1 MAYGIFESKFWW
13 QSDEDN
19 AASQISKFVSVL
31 RDEQDIFYAETLT
44 HAGLYNGQPLANRSH
59 YGAANYSLMRQ
70 PRLTF
75 NIIHSICQAATAK
88 IAKHKP
94 SISFLTEGG
103 DFSQKKRAKSF
114 NKFIQGQFYTLKIYQ
129 LAQKAFLDSCIT
141 GTGAIKVFTEFGKV
155 KIERVP
161 LYELTIDH
169 HESEFGAMP
178 RQLFQTK
185 KVSKHVLAEM
195 FPDKKQDIISETLS
209 REEGSVDQD
218 LRDSDMILCHEAW
231 HLPSGPDAS
240 DGRHVIC
247 TENTVLLDEEYSK
260 DHFPF
265 VFVRWTE
272 DPHSYWGHGLAKEV
286 KGIQVEINKLLAR
299 IQEQMHL
306 ATPKVFIE
314 DTSRIVQSHLNN
326 KVWGAIKYRGTPPQ
340 FFVPRAVSGEMFAHL
355 DRLVSRAYEMT
366 GISQLSAQSKKPVGL
381 ESGRALRE
389 FSDIESERF
398 MVVGQ
403 AYEQL
408 FIDAAE
414 RIIDLVRD
422 LHSSDSPY
430 VSMSFDSK
438 TGLDKISWG
447 DVKLEDDQYV
457 MQIKPIGSLPQT
469 PAAKL
474 ASVTEMT
481 MNGLFSK
488 EEAHHLLDF
497 PDLEQAN
504 KLKNAH
510 IEVLD
515 MAIEEIVENGNYVS
529 PEPYM
534 NLEYGIVR
542 FQQAYNLAMLNKV
555 PEERMELLRRW
566 ISQAESLISISQ
578 PPAQMPGM
586 APMGPPGL
594 PALPQGPAPGGAP
607 GALPPGQPP
616 GLPI

>member
-1 MAYGIFESKFWW
+1 MSYGIYESKFWW
-13 QSDEDN
+13 QSEEDD
-19 AASQISKFVSVL
+19 AAPQISKFVSVL
-31 RDEQDIFYAETLT
+31 RDEQDTFYAETLT
-44 HAGLYNGQPLANRSH
+44 HAGLYNGQPLANRPH
-59 YGAANYSLMRQ
+59 YGTSSYSLLRQ

-94 SISFLTEGG
+94 AISFLTEGG
-103 DFSQKKRAKSF
+103 DFSQKRKAKTF
-114 NKFIQGQFYTLKIYQ
+114 NKFIQGQFYSLGIYQ
-129 LAQKAFLDSCIT
+129 LAQKSFLDSCIT

-169 HESEFGAMP
+169 HESEFGATP

-195 FPDKKQDIISETLS
+195 FSDKKADILMESFS
-209 REEGSVDQD
+209 SEEGTHDQD
-218 LRDSDMILCHEAW
+218 ERDSDMILCHEAW

-247 TENTVLLDEEYSK
+247 TDSLVLLDEEYNK

-326 KVWGAIKYRGTPPQ
+326 KIWGAIRYRGTPPQ
-340 FFVPRAVSGEMFAHL
+340 FFVPRAVSGEMFSHL

-403 AYEQL
+403 SYEQL
-408 FIDAAE
+408 FIDTAE

-422 LHSSDSPY
+422 LHSSDEPY
-430 VSMSFDSK
+430 TSMSFDAK

-447 DVKLEDDQYV
+447 DVDLEADQYV

-474 ASVTEMT
+474 SSVTEMT
-481 MNGLFSK
+481 MNGLFTK

-504 KLKNAH
+504 RLKNAH

-515 MAIEEIVENGNYVS
+515 MAIEEIIEKNNYVS

-534 NLEYGIVR
+534 NLEYGISR
-542 FQQAYNLAMLNKV
+542 FQQAYNLAILNKV
-555 PEERMELLRRW
+555 PEERLELLRRW
-566 ISQAESLISISQ
+566 ISQAESLISLSQ
-578 PPAQMPGM
+578 PPQQMPGM
-586 APMGPPGL
+586 APMGPPGV
-594 PALPQGPAPGGAP
+594 PALPQG
-607 GALPPGQPP
+607 LPPEAGPAGPP
-616 GLPI
+616 QGLPI

>member
-1 MAYGIFESKFWW
+1 
-13 QSDEDN
+13 
-19 AASQISKFVSVL
+19 
-31 RDEQDIFYAETLT
+31 
-44 HAGLYNGQPLANRSH
+44 
-59 YGAANYSLMRQ
+59 
-70 PRLTF
+70 
-75 NIIHSICQAATAK
+75 
-88 IAKHKP
+88 
-94 SISFLTEGG
+94 
-103 DFSQKKRAKSF
+103 
-114 NKFIQGQFYTLKIYQ
+114 
-129 LAQKAFLDSCIT
+129 
-141 GTGAIKVFTEFGKV
+141 
-155 KIERVP
+155 
-161 LYELTIDH
+161 
-169 HESEFGAMP
+169 
-178 RQLFQTK
+178 
-185 KVSKHVLAEM
+185 
-195 FPDKKQDIISETLS
+195 
-209 REEGSVDQD
+209 
-218 LRDSDMILCHEAW
+218 
-231 HLPSGPDAS
+231 
-240 DGRHVIC
+240 
-247 TENTVLLDEEYSK
+247 
-260 DHFPF
+260 
-265 VFVRWTE
+265 
-272 DPHSYWGHGLAKEV
+272 
-286 KGIQVEINKLLAR
+286 
-299 IQEQMHL
+299 
-306 ATPKVFIE
+306 
-314 DTSRIVQSHLNN
+314 
-326 KVWGAIKYRGTPPQ
+326 
-340 FFVPRAVSGEMFAHL
+340 MFAHL

-438 TGLDKISWG
+438 SGLDKISWG

-515 MAIEEIVENGNYVS
+515 MAIEEIIEKGNYIS

-534 NLEYGIVR
+534 NLKYGIIR

-555 PEERMELLRRW
+555 PEERMEMLRRW

-586 APMGPPGL
+586 APMGPPGI

-607 GALPPGQPP
+607 GAPPPGPP
-616 GLPI
+616 QGLPI